1 MKKRK
6 ISGDDWIIVDR
17 LIYMYQKYDDL
28 YIKTHENLSLKKVLE
43 KLDRSSDIH
52 IIELTEDEWN
62 SIKNLVYQAKNDI
75 ETLLDNMRKEEING
89 QTNS

>member
-17 LIYMYQKYDDL
+17 LIYMYQKYDGL
-28 YIKTHENLSLKKVLE
+28 YIKTHESMSLKKVLE
-43 KLDRSSDIH
+43 KLDRSSNIH

-75 ETLLDNMRKEEING
+75 ETLLDNMRKEELNG
-89 QTNS
+89 QSNS